1 MRRGRR
7 RDRSQQACRHAER
20 VTTNNSGL
28 EREVCEACGHVSFQ
42 HAHESSSDEALALIE
57 RQNTNLASLDTPR

>member
-1 MRRGRR
+1 MRRSRH
-7 RDRSQQACRHAER
+7 RDRIQQACRHAET

-42 HAHESSSDEALALIE
+42 YAHDAASIEDVALVE
-57 RQNTNLASLDTPR
+57 RQNAEPDSLREPA